1 MVGSVRK
8 ESTASM
14 NTAMTIPV
22 PDAFG
27 QKALLWVGSICA
39 ILYGLSYLFLLD
51 FWPPPS
57 PLLSDE
63 DVVALYAHSNAKFRF
78 GVGVMIMTGAF
89 FVPLSIP
96 VSIQMARMEKGF
108 PYLALLQLL
117 TGLVGAWIFA
127 WPAVLW
133 GVCAFTVERAPEIT
147 VALHQLSWLTFI
159 TPGAFFWMQVGSVG
173 MVAVMSRQ
181 PQGGAAFPRWFGW
194 FTLWGAFEM
203 SVFPT
208 FCQMFWSGPFAWD
221 GLLTFYVTV
230 IYYAVWLSLLIWLI
244 VRALGRQERSA

>member
-1 MVGSVRK
+1 
-8 ESTASM
+8 M
-14 NTAMTIPV
+14 NSITMPSPGAH
-22 PDAFG
+22 G
-27 QKALLWVGSICA
+27 QRVLVWVGSICA

-57 PLLSDE
+57 PLMSAD
-63 DVVALYAHSNAKFRF
+63 DVVALYADSNTKFRF

-89 FVPLSIP
+89 FVPMSIP

-133 GVCAFTVERAPEIT
+133 GVCAFTVDRSPEMT
-147 VALHQLSWLTFI
+147 VALHQLSWLSFI

-173 MVAVMSRQ
+173 LVTVVGRQ
-181 PQGGAAFPRWFGW
+181 NDPSCAFPRWFGW

-230 IYYAVWLSLLIWLI
+230 IYYSIWLTLMMWLI
-244 VRALGRQERSA
+244 LRALKAQQDIE